1 MSLAEKLR
9 SGRFVVL
16 GEFEPPKGSDFSLL
30 LKNARKV
37 KGRLDALV
45 IPEMAN
51 GVMKASSLGGSALL
65 ENQGFETVM
74 QVCCRDRNRLAL
86 QADILAAAALGF
98 KNVMAVAGEEIRYGD
113 HPQGRTV
120 NDLNLLELIEAIQKL
135 QRGKD
140 LAGIEL
146 KGTPQFCVGSTLDT
160 SAPGGLL
167 EIELEE
173 LEKKIDLGVAFVVT
187 NPVFDIRR
195 LQQVMKRIDTSRVA
209 VIPTVLL
216 LKSAGMARY
225 IDRNVK
231 GISIPTEMI
240 RGIQKAPD
248 KVKECI
254 RIAGESLARVKD
266 LGLAG
271 VMLSTL
277 GWEDRLPAILAA
289 AGL

>member
-1 MSLAEKLR
+1 MPLAEKLK
-9 SGRFVVL
+9 SGRFVIL
-16 GEFEPPKGSDFSLL
+16 GEFEPPKGSDFSSL
-30 LKNARKV
+30 LKNARQV

-51 GVMKASSLGGSALL
+51 GVMKASSLGGCALL
-65 ENQGFETVM
+65 QNQGFETVM
-74 QVCCRDRNRLAL
+74 QVCCRDRNRLAI
-86 QADILAAAALGF
+86 QADILSAAALGIT
-98 KNVMAVAGEEIRYGD
+98 NVMAVAGEEIRYGD

-120 NDLNLLELIEAIQKL
+120 NDLNLLELVEALDKL
-135 QRGKD
+135 QHGRD

-146 KGTPQFCVGSTLDT
+146 SGEPTFCVGSTLDT

-167 EIELEE
+167 EIELED
-173 LEKKIDLGVAFVVT
+173 LKKKIDLGVEFVIT
-187 NPVFDIRR
+187 NPVFDIRP
-195 LQQVMKRIDTSRVA
+195 LQQMLKRIDMSRVA
-209 VIPTVLL
+209 VIPTVML

-231 GISIPTEMI
+231 GISVPAEMI

-248 KVKECI
+248 KVKACI
-254 RIAGESLARVKD
+254 RIAGETVARIKD
-266 LGLAG
+266 LGMAG

-277 GWEDRLPAILAA
+277 GWEDRLPKILAA

>member
-1 MSLAEKLR
+1 
-9 SGRFVVL
+9 VVL
-16 GEFEPPKGSDFSLL
+16 GEFEPPKGSDFSSL
-30 LKNARKV
+30 LKNARQV
-37 KGRLDALV
+37 KGRLEALV

-51 GVMKASSLGGSALL
+51 GVMKASSLGGCALL
-65 ENQGFETVM
+65 QNQGFDTVM
-74 QVCCRDRNRLAL
+74 QVCCRDRNRLAI
-86 QADILAAAALGF
+86 QADILSAAALGIA
-98 KNVMAVAGEEIRYGD
+98 NVMAIAGEEIRYGD

-120 NDLNLLELIEAIQKL
+120 NDLNLLELIEALYKL
-135 QRGKD
+135 QHGRD

-146 KGTPQFCVGSTLDT
+146 NGRPQFCIGSTLDT

-173 LEKKIDLGVAFVVT
+173 LKKKIDLGVEFVIT
-187 NPVFDIRR
+187 NPVFDIRP
-195 LQQVMKRIDTSRVA
+195 LQQVMKRVDTRRVA

-231 GISIPTEMI
+231 GISVPAETI

-254 RIAGESLARVKD
+254 RIAGESVARIRD
-266 LGLAG
+266 LGMAG

-277 GWEDRLPAILAA
+277 GWEDRLPEILSAA
-289 AGL
+289 KL